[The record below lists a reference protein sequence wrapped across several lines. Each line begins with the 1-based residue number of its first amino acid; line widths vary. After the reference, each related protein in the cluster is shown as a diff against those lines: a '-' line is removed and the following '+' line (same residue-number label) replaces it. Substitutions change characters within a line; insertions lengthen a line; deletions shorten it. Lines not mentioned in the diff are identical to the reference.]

1 MQAAR
6 AEAEAARADAAASKV
21 QLQDLGAAL
30 QEVQARCAAGMWLRL
45 MVRVGWQGVGVCLW
59 AGKVWVPVGGWQGV
73 GACGWQGMGVCLWAG
88 KVWVCEEV
96 TPQRQVP
103 GAKLQEV

>member
-59 AGKVWVPVGGWQGV
+59 AGKVWV
-73 GACGWQGMGVCLWAG
+73 
-88 KVWVCEEV
+88 CEEV